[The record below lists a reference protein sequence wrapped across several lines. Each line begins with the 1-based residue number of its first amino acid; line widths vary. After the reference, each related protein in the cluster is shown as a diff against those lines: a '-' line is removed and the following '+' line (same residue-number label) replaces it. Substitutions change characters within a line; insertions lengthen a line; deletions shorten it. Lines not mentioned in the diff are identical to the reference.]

1 MKADRTR
8 LSTPPI
14 GATTLL
20 TVFAVLALTVFALLT
35 LSDARADARLSD
47 AAWQTTKAYYAA
59 DAEAQEILARLRAGE
74 RPEGVTA
81 TVTPGQNARQY
92 AYTCPISDDLELQ
105 VEVELSSEGNYRVR
119 RWQMVS
125 TRQWEAANNLEVWTG
140 ELSQGEHG

>member
-8 LSTPPI
+8 TSTPPI
-14 GATTLL
+14 GATALL

-35 LSDARADARLSD
+35 LADARADARLSD

-74 RPEGVTA
+74 RPEGVT
-81 TVTPGQNARQY
+81 VTPGQDVRRC
-92 AYTCPISDDLELQ
+92 AYTCPVSDALELQ
-105 VEVELSSEGNYRVR
+105 VEVELSPEGNYRIR

-125 TRQWEAANNLEVWTG
+125 TRQWEGTNDLEVWTG
-140 ELSQGEHG
+140 K